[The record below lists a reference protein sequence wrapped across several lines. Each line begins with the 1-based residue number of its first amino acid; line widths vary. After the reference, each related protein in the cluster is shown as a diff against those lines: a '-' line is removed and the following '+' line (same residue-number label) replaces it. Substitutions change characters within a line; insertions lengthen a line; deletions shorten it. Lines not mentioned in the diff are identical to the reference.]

1 VIRLRG
7 VSFSWKTDEFK
18 DMGFP
23 EGRHFGVVAQDV
35 EGVLPQVVIE
45 SPNGDKAV
53 AYTEIIPVLIE
64 AIKAQQEQIEVLE
77 ARLADLEG

>member
-1 VIRLRG
+1 MIRLRG